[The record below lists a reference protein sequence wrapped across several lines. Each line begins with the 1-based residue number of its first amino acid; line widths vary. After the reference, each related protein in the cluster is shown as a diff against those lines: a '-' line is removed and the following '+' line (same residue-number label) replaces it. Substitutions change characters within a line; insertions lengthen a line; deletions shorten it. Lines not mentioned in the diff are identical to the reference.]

1 MFLIIILNQ
10 GGKTMD
16 KKLGF
21 IGCGNMGG
29 AILMGAL
36 KKEALNKENVAVVV
50 KSEKSKTKY
59 RELGITVFDTVKELC
74 EWCDIAVLAVK
85 PYMAKDVLSEGKAE
99 LKGKALVSVAA
110 GLTNSM
116 LLDMTDNEVRVL
128 RTMPNTPALIGEGVM
143 IMCEETDVTEE
154 EKAFVEKVYEANGAI
169 YWIPEKL
176 MDSAGTVAGCTP
188 AFVAMFIEA
197 LADGGVREGVPR
209 EMAYKLA
216 ANAVYG
222 SAKMMLETGFSPS
235 VMKDMVCSPGGTT
248 IEGVAALEEG
258 GMRHAVIDCIHRST
272 EKTKRLV

>member
-1 MFLIIILNQ
+1 
-10 GGKTMD
+10 MD

-36 KKEALNKENVAVVV
+36 KKGALNVENTAVVV
-50 KSEKSKTKY
+50 KSEKSKAKY
-59 RELGITVFDTVKELC
+59 KELGVNVFDTVKELC
-74 EWCDIAVLAVK
+74 GWCDVAVLAVK
-85 PYMAKDVLSEGKAE
+85 PYMAKDVLAEGKE
-99 LKGKALVSVAA
+99 GLKGKALVSVAA
-110 GLTNSM
+110 GLTIDM
-116 LLDMTDNEVRVL
+116 LKGMTEDTRIL

-143 IMCEETDVTEE
+143 IMCEETDVTDE
-154 EKAFVEKVYEANGAI
+154 EKAFAEKVYSANGAI